1 MLKNRQGHGSR
12 RQQRDETVRLDE
24 EITAFGELLT
34 AHTFVPGQPG
44 ADADAVADYRRALD
58 AYEQATRSLGAG
70 RRRSGAGR
78 RLLPSPGRPDNLGAL
93 RALDEGRHAL
103 ACLDARLSGKPLPER
118 LPLCFFDPRHGPS
131 VSEHPWAPGGGAV
144 RMIAVCAADAVR
156 LSEGDGPAVGAP
168 AHGAGPGS
176 SPSTRT
182 PAAGS
187 RPVPQKRAAPVA
199 AAPLRDAPVPG
210 RKPRLRE
217 RYTGKQ
223 LALRGLLALLTVH
236 AVALYATGGVDG
248 LWGKPLDGIAGV
260 LFASFL
266 GTALGAVG
274 CLFASAT
281 YSHLSVLWR
290 TARRG
295 ERVRAP
301 FVRRQTSKQ
310 GKHYHVFAVTDV
322 TGRRHEYR
330 RSVGGPAVAPLPY
343 RKVWY
348 VQGVVDSDNPLGI
361 LAPLW
366 MALVTCVCAALTV
379 VFAPFALFL
388 IPGLLIR
395 ALF

>member
-12 RQQRDETVRLDE
+12 RQRRDETVRLDE

-168 AHGAGPGS
+168 AHGPGPGS

-187 RPVPQKRAAPVA
+187 KPVPQKRAAPVA

-223 LALRGLLALLTVH
+223 LAVRGLLALLAVH
-236 AVALYATGGVDG
+236 GVALSWTDGLDDASADPLERFFGVLLFSFIACAMGTVAAVMGGV
-248 LWGKPLDGIAGV
+248 AH
-260 LFASFL
+260 A
-266 GTALGAVG
+266 
-274 CLFASAT
+274 
-281 YSHLSVLWR
+281 HLSLLWR
-290 TARRG
+290 TVRRG
-295 ERVRAP
+295 ERVRAQ
-301 FVRRQTSKQ
+301 FLRRETSKS
-310 GKHYHVFAVTDV
+310 GRHYHVFAVTDV
-322 TGRRHEYR
+322 TGRRHEHR
-330 RSVGGPAVAPLPY
+330 RSVGGPAVVPLPF

-348 VQGVVDSDNPLGI
+348 VQGVTDNDNPLGI

-366 MALVTCVCAALTV
+366 LSITACVCLALSLPLA
-379 VFAPFALFL
+379 FGALYI
-388 IPGLLIR
+388 IPGTLIR